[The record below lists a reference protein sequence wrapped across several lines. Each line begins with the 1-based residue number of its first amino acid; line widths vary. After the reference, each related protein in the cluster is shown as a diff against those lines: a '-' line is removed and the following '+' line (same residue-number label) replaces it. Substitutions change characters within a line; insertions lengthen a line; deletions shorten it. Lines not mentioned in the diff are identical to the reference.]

1 MKNALVPTNITE
13 AMQISEMLASSTV
26 IPKDYVGKPAN
37 VFVAINAGMSMGL
50 SPFQA
55 MQNITVI
62 NGKPSVWGDAML
74 GMVRSSPKCLGV
86 QETVTGEG
94 DQRTATCTATR
105 KNGDTEEKIER
116 SFSWFQAKKAG
127 LTGRGP
133 WTAYPDRMLQMRA
146 RGFCL
151 RDGFP
156 DVLGGVITAEEAQDY
171 PDAQPTLEPSKIVA
185 IESKPEEPWVI
196 HVPGKDSIVVNNAE
210 TWANGYEAMANQII
224 SAKKLTKVSK
234 AEKLIAFRSVNQA
247 AWDELQQDHEELYN
261 KLMKLEENFNNE

>member
-1 MKNALVPTNITE
+1 MKNALVPTNISE

-74 GMVRSSPKCLGV
+74 GMVRSSPKCLGIK
-86 QETVTGEG
+86 ETVTGEG

-105 KNGDTEEKIER
+105 KNGTTEEKIER

-127 LTGRGP
+127 LTSRGP

-171 PDAQPTLEPSKIVA
+171 PDAQPTLEPPKIEA
-185 IESKPEEPWVI
+185 IESKPEEPWAI
-196 HVPGKDSIVVNNAE
+196 HIPGKESIVVNDAQQ
-210 TWANGYEAMANQII
+210 WSNGYEAMVLKII
-224 SAKKLTKVSK
+224 GSSKINKVTKM
-234 AEKLIAFRSVNQA
+234 EKLISLRSVNQS
-247 AWDELQQDHEELYN
+247 AWDELKESHEDIYNNLLELQ
-261 KLMKLEENFNNE
+261 ESFDNE